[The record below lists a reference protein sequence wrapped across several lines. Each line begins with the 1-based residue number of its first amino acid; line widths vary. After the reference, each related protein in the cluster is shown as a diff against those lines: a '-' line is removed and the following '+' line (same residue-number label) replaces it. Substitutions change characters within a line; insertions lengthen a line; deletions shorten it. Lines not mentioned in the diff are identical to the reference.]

1 MYSSAVQT
9 HTLQTQHLS
18 EPVLGF
24 TEVHHYCN
32 GLHHNVQGG
41 VLVIASTCCLL
52 SYTDVWQMKE
62 KTWINE
68 WRNTINL

>member
-52 SYTDVWQMKE
+52 SYTDV
-62 KTWINE
+62 
-68 WRNTINL
+68 